1 MSEFKMLGTEI
12 RFNDVYDIY
21 NDEGVYT
28 INEFIEAYNKELKQ
42 FIDNNP
48 IKDGERI
55 DAAFNVL
62 GNDVKGVLTMIEDV
76 VYIEVDGKD
85 PWDTPCVE
93 RYKVGSSF
101 IESQFY
107 ELFYEEKQR
116 YFDYDYDDD
125 MYWKMVEERDIVFI
139 TKGTGQDIDEDVF
152 DALQK
157 RGFAID
163 VDTTY
168 DELLDMLPK
177 DITIK
182 SVKYKY
188 ANDGTRI
195 FKSYDKQ
202 HDIMYALKEGDTL
215 INQLANA
222 LKELTD
228 AI

>member
-1 MSEFKMLGTEI
+1 MSEFKMLGTTI
-12 RFNDVYDIY
+12 GFNEVYDIY

-28 INEFIEAYNKELKQ
+28 INEFIEAYNNELQK
-42 FIDNNP
+42 FIESNP
-48 IKDGERI
+48 IANDERI

-62 GNDVKGVLTMIEDV
+62 GNDVKGVLVKINDV
-76 VYIEVDGKD
+76 VYLEVENTD
-85 PWDTPCVE
+85 PWDKPCIAK
-93 RYKVGSSF
+93 YKVGTGF
-101 IESQFY
+101 VESEFY

-116 YFDYDYDDD
+116 YFDEEDD
-125 MYWKMVEERDIVFI
+125 MYWRMLEEREIAFI
-139 TKGTGQDIDEDVF
+139 LKGKGQDIDEEVF
-152 DALQK
+152 DTLQK

-168 DELLDMLPK
+168 DELLEMLPK
-177 DITIK
+177 DITINAI
-182 SVKYKY
+182 KYKY
-188 ANDGTRI
+188 ANDGTKI
-195 FKSYDKQ
+195 YKSHDKK